1 MAVLLRGF
9 NYQGWL
15 NLQTPPPSLCLDER
29 SSDERLVTTMS
40 ILRPKFLILT
50 TLGTKTIVL
59 ISEVSLFQGE
69 NNMYLYKVGT
79 HSSVLINQMSLFQ
92 RCPLRDL
99 PLYTV
104 VCTVS
109 YTSLHIGTESAIFMR
124 I

>member
-15 NLQTPPPSLCLDER
+15 NLQPPPSLCLDER
-29 SSDERLVTTMS
+29 SSDEHLVTTMS

-69 NNMYLYKVGT
+69 EFCK
-79 HSSVLINQMSLFQ
+79 SRDSVK
-92 RCPLRDL
+92 CPD
-99 PLYTV
+99 
-104 VCTVS
+104 
-109 YTSLHIGTESAIFMR
+109 
-124 I
+124 